1 MVQHPSLPSS
11 GSDGPASPSSGR
23 INVPHQ
29 TKDPISSLCPW
40 PLSVEVGGK
49 SYAVPAWSAADWLHL
64 LMDTE
69 QLSADRLVVDLVTDG
84 VHIVMDESISSE
96 EIVDL
101 GLDLLEAAGGRPWY
115 IIMRLVH
122 VLRENWNVLGA
133 DMLKDGLD
141 PTRVSLS
148 GFLDV
153 TLLQTLRS
161 MDSKDITMFLMQLE
175 MPPLGVEI
183 PEEDMEMTRE
193 QFLSLAD

>member
-1 MVQHPSLPSS
+1 
-11 GSDGPASPSSGR
+11 
-23 INVPHQ
+23 
-29 TKDPISSLCPW
+29 
-40 PLSVEVGGK
+40 
-49 SYAVPAWSAADWLHL
+49 VPAWSAADWLHL